1 MRWNVWHRSRKD
13 YLVRSREWTRSR
25 VLLECPYGWRWYLG
39 DRVSRQSLGIDHFR
53 VPSPLPPLVQRT
65 EEYTRAEI
73 ERYTVPTEVVFSP
86 SIDYEGYLSTH
97 LAYDLDMEN
106 RLRAGPAL
114 PELRREIE
122 VVTADGALGVVTVP
136 LITPTVT
143 FATTEVTFDCCTCFD
158 CLLCITDVS
167 LCFRFL
173 QSGRR
178 RRTSWCKTCK
188 PWSVSL

>member
-1 MRWNVWHRSRKD
+1 MRKD
-13 YLVRSREWTRSR
+13 YLVRSRELTRSR
-25 VLLECPYGWRWYLG
+25 VQLECPYGWRWYLG

-73 ERYTVPTEVVFSP
+73 ERYTVPTEVVFGLSM
-86 SIDYEGYLSTH
+86 DYEGYLSTH

-106 RLRAGPAL
+106 RLRAGVAL

-122 VVTADGALGVVTVP
+122 VVTADGALGVVTVSH
-136 LITPTVT
+136 ITPTVT
-143 FATTEVTFDCCTCFD
+143 LATTEVTLDYYACFNYLFIPISPV
-158 CLLCITDVS
+158 LLTP
-167 LCFRFL
+167 LLNFRFL
-173 QSGRR
+173 LSGRR
-178 RRTSWCKTCK
+178 RRTSWRRTCR

>member
-1 MRWNVWHRSRKD
+1 MWDRSRKD
-13 YLVRSREWTRSR
+13 YLVKSREWTRSR

-53 VPSPLPPLVQRT
+53 VPSPLPSLVQRT

-73 ERYTVPTEVVFSP
+73 ERYTVPTEVIFGRST
-86 SIDYEGYLSTH
+86 DYEGYLRTH

-106 RLRAGPAL
+106 RLRAAPAL

-143 FATTEVTFDCCTCFD
+143 FATTEVT
-158 CLLCITDVS
+158 S
-167 LCFRFL
+167 
-173 QSGRR
+173 
-178 RRTSWCKTCK
+178 
-188 PWSVSL
+188 

>member
-1 MRWNVWHRSRKD
+1 M
-13 YLVRSREWTRSR
+13 
-25 VLLECPYGWRWYLG
+25 LLECPYGWRWYLG

-65 EEYTRAEI
+65 EEYTLAEI
-73 ERYTVPTEVVFSP
+73 ERYTVPTEVIFSP

-122 VVTADGALGVVTVP
+122 VVTVDGALGVVTVP

-143 FATTEVTFDCCTCFD
+143 LATTEVTSGYYACFNY
-158 CLLCITDVS
+158 LFIPISHALS
-167 LCFRFL
+167 MPFLYFRFL
-173 QSGRR
+173 LSGRR
-178 RRTSWCKTCK
+178 RRTSWCRTCR